1 MPARLRF
8 GPHDVSYLRLETL
21 WLELLERKWFHQ
33 YFLDRVFNST
43 QASFLTSFEM
53 GVEFFALAFML
64 PALTSRLPA
73 SFQSR
78 TTFTKDKAF
87 AVCSLAL
94 LAVGILCL
102 GLAPVVGLAIA
113 GIVILALGSGQDSL
127 TRSMVTEMVRSEDI
141 STTYSAITMLRAI
154 GGSISGPMC
163 AWLYSIGLRQTG
175 EAWIGLPYLVAGALF
190 VLATFMVASVRNPKE
205 DDGAAADGTCE
216 PLLA

>member
-1 MPARLRF
+1 M
-8 GPHDVSYLRLETL
+8 
-21 WLELLERKWFHQ
+21 
-33 YFLDRVFNST
+33 

-64 PALTSRLPA
+64 PALTSRLPT

-78 TTFTKDKAF
+78 TTFAKDKTF
-87 AVCSLAL
+87 AVCSLTF
-94 LAVGILCL
+94 LAVGLLCL
-102 GLAPVVGLAIA
+102 GLAPVVGIAIA

-127 TRSMVTEMVRSEDI
+127 TRSMATEMVRAEDI

-163 AWLYSIGLRQTG
+163 AWLYSIGLRKQSQ
-175 EAWIGLPYLVAGALF
+175 AWVGLPYLVAGALF
-190 VLATFMVASVRNPKE
+190 VLATAMVASVRHLKGDNGTTAN
-205 DDGAAADGTCE
+205 GACE

>member
-1 MPARLRF
+1 
-8 GPHDVSYLRLETL
+8 
-21 WLELLERKWFHQ
+21 
-33 YFLDRVFNST
+33 
-43 QASFLTSFEM
+43 M
-53 GVEFFALAFML
+53 GVEFFALAFVL
-64 PALTSRLPA
+64 PALTSILPT

-78 TTFTKDKAF
+78 TTFAKDKAF

-94 LAVGILCL
+94 LAAGLLCL
-102 GLAPVVGLAIA
+102 GLAPVVGIAIA

-127 TRSMVTEMVRSEDI
+127 TRSMATEMVRTEDI

-163 AWLYSIGLRQTG
+163 AWLYSVGLRHQG

-190 VLATFMVASVRNPKE
+190 VLATGMVASVRNPKE
-205 DDGAAADGTCE
+205 DDGAVVDGARE

>member
-1 MPARLRF
+1 VSNRL
-8 GPHDVSYLRLETL
+8 
-21 WLELLERKWFHQ
+21 
-33 YFLDRVFNST
+33 

-78 TTFTKDKAF
+78 TTFAKDQAF

-94 LAVGILCL
+94 LAIGLLCL
-102 GLAPVVGLAIA
+102 GLAPVIGIAIA

-127 TRSMVTEMVRSEDI
+127 TRSMATEMVRTEEI

-163 AWLYSIGLRQTG
+163 AWLYGIGLRHKG
-175 EAWIGLPYLVAGALF
+175 EAWIGLPYLVAGILF
-190 VLATFMVASVRNPKE
+190 VLATIMAGSVRNPKR
-205 DDGAAADGTCE
+205 DDDATTDEARE